1 MSRAVKE
8 SLQRMKSWVTSTAS
22 RVNKIASGQGDVGT
36 RAAPTQAGSNDTE
49 IGSRLDYGDKSIK
62 DGKEFRRYKFQIN
75 KQAANS
81 TLRDL
86 ANKDSH
92 KVWAQADV
100 PLDSKSPE
108 EAVEKLFED
117 LEKDLSSR
125 K

>member
-22 RVNKIASGQGDVGT
+22 RV
-36 RAAPTQAGSNDTE
+36 GSNDTE
-49 IGSRLDYGDKSIK
+49 IGSRLDYEDKSIR